1 MPLKA
6 SRRGQ
11 VPPFLVMDVMR
22 DAAQLE
28 AAGRNIIHLE
38 VGQPSTGIPK
48 KASKYLQEIL
58 EQERLGYTLTSGLT
72 RLRER
77 IAQHYLDMYQVEVEA
92 KRIFVTTGSSAGFLL
107 AFLAAFD
114 SGDRVAVPCPGYPAY
129 RHILNTVGVE
139 TLLLSVDHKSR
150 FQPTIKLLEALPE
163 IPHGIIVASPS
174 NPTGTTIPAEA
185 LTEITH
191 YCDANGIR
199 LISDEIYHGITYG
212 PEPLTVASL
221 SSSSLVINSFSKYYS
236 MTGWRLGWM
245 VVPEDLQRSVEC
257 LSQNLFISPPALSQ
271 FGAMHVF
278 ECLDELDDNVSRYKK
293 NRRILLHGLP
303 LAGFKNLAPVDGA
316 FYVYA
321 DVRHL
326 TDDSQSFCN
335 KMLLEAGVAAT
346 PGIDFDPINGK
357 YYVRFSFAGT
367 NSDMEEACLRLQ
379 EWLK

>member
-1 MPLKA
+1 VALKA
-6 SRRGQ
+6 SSRGQ

-28 AAGRNIIHLE
+28 KAGRNILHLE
-38 VGQPSTGIPK
+38 VGQPSTGIPQQ
-48 KASKYLQEIL
+48 ASQYLQKIL
-58 EQERLGYTLTSGLT
+58 GEERLGYTLTSGLPC
-72 RLRER
+72 LRER
-77 IAQHYLDMYQVEVEA
+77 IAQHYLDTYQVEVEP

-129 RHILNTVGVE
+129 RHILNSIGVD
-139 TLLLSVDHKSR
+139 TPLLSVDHESR
-150 FQPTIKLLEALPE
+150 FQPTVQLLEALPE
-163 IPHGIIVASPS
+163 IPDGIIVASPS
-174 NPTGTTIPAEA
+174 NPTGTVIPDKA
-185 LTEITH
+185 LREITH
-191 YCDANGIR
+191 YCDVNGIR
-199 LISDEIYHGITYG
+199 LISDEIYHGISYG
-212 PEPLTVASL
+212 SEPVTIAAL
-221 SSSSLVINSFSKYYS
+221 SSSALVINSFSKYYS

-245 VVPEDLQRSVEC
+245 VVPEDLQRSIEC

-271 FGAMHVF
+271 FGGMQVF
-278 ECLDELDDNVSRYKK
+278 ECLDELEENISRYKK
-293 NRRILLHGLP
+293 NRLILLHGLP

-335 KMLLEAGVAAT
+335 KMLWEAGVAAT

-357 YYVRFSFAGT
+357 HYVRFSFAGT
-367 NSDMEEACLRLQ
+367 NADMEEACLRLQ